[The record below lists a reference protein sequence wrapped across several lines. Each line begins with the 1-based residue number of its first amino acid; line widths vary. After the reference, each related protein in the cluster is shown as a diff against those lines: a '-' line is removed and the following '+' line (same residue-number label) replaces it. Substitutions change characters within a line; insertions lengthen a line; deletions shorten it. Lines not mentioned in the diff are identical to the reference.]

1 MRGRILYINSNLTL
15 YKESFS
21 SVYCRSTAATRS
33 PDDTDTL
40 VRMVLLFISKTNAP
54 HLKTEVLDVVSAEYQ
69 YIGNLNFVINVS
81 LKVKFDRKV
90 FNIVLRFSSLF

>member
-1 MRGRILYINSNLTL
+1 
-15 YKESFS
+15 
-21 SVYCRSTAATRS
+21 
-33 PDDTDTL
+33 
-40 VRMVLLFISKTNAP
+40 MVLLFISKTNAP

-90 FNIVLRFSSLF
+90 FNILRFSSFYSQCLFYVKHFELTHC